1 MLVPSKSFKC
11 PNAQASKALQ
21 FVQVLMSN
29 PLWGWRLQGKLNLE
43 ATTWATGIHWSC
55 TSHPAQ
61 ICLKCWNLSYFARH
75 VFFYRCWSLRWH
87 IGGFCFAQAKTS
99 GNPAGVVQQRVK
111 RLALQYIGE
120 SHMWLAIYIMNH
132 HDRLST
138 KNWTAFPKARTTK
151 PHQTCGCVCSACT
164 LCRLCAWWH
173 VFSAV
178 VLALVLHQA
187 GPVTAPYGSYRF
199 NVFLGMMH
207 CNSSHAYYKNI
218 YDNMKTY
225 EKHIVKQW
233 IQLPTGVWH
242 PNRAHGRC
250 RWCLASRE
258 RVLWGRVAGRW

>member
-1 MLVPSKSFKC
+1 MPKLLRLFSLFKFSCPTHCEAGDCKGNLTWKQQLEPLESTGAVPHIQHRFVW
-11 PNAQASKALQ
+11 NAGTCHTLPGM
-21 FVQVLMSN
+21 F
-29 PLWGWRLQGKLNLE
+29 
-43 ATTWATGIHWSC
+43 
-55 TSHPAQ
+55 
-61 ICLKCWNLSYFARH
+61 
-75 VFFYRCWSLRWH
+75 FFYRCWSLRWH

-173 VFSAV
+173 VFCAV

-225 EKHIVKQW
+225 EKHIVKQS

>member
-138 KNWTAFPKARTTK
+138 KNWTVFPKGRRNQTK
-151 PHQTCGCVCSACT
+151 RVVVYVRHVRYVGCV
-164 LCRLCAWWH
+164 LGGM
-173 VFSAV
+173 FS
-178 VLALVLHQA
+178 
-187 GPVTAPYGSYRF
+187 
-199 NVFLGMMH
+199 
-207 CNSSHAYYKNI
+207 
-218 YDNMKTY
+218 
-225 EKHIVKQW
+225 
-233 IQLPTGVWH
+233 LPSFW
-242 PNRAHGRC
+242 
-250 RWCLASRE
+250 L
-258 RVLWGRVAGRW
+258 